1 MTIVKQVV
9 QRSINKCIR
18 IEFIST
24 YFAILINEESNQ
36 FYQNFQLGFLIHPL
50 SYRAT
55 NLGMT
60 SQAQRARAKMQ
71 ATWHVVASCNKF
83 LMTNTS

>member
-1 MTIVKQVV
+1 MVDSMTIVKQVV

-36 FYQNFQLGFLIHPL
+36 FY
-50 SYRAT
+50 
-55 NLGMT
+55 
-60 SQAQRARAKMQ
+60 
-71 ATWHVVASCNKF
+71 
-83 LMTNTS
+83 